1 MIGPRTCTVHPNLKR
16 GARLHLPL
24 LAALVLSPL
33 ACTSDQPMEPP
44 SQSTGPMA
52 AATGSHPRTRID
64 GGSMSFSSSRA
75 TKLSAS
81 MSLNVANST
90 SSTGPSV
97 LILADADGATTVALA
112 DTLTAAGFQVTVRP
126 APEYSW
132 NGANP
137 TLAGFDVVVHLNGA
151 TYDGT
156 PDQAAQQALSSFVQN
171 GGGYVGA
178 QWNGVEFTPG
188 MADLVLQGAGGS
200 AEGPEHNCAGCQVTY
215 QTVSGQEGHPVLAGL
230 PPSFTFTADG
240 HDAGPQVDG
249 SSTVLMQTSTGG
261 PAVLVRQLGTGKV
274 VNFSFAPNYPFD
286 ESGMPHDLVT
296 LLDGNV
302 KALYVNAVSWMAGS
316 AAGEPESQTITFDP
330 IADKVYGN
338 PAFLVSATA
347 SSNLPVSLSAAGQC
361 TIAGST
367 VTITAAGSCTITAQ
381 QAGNANYHPAEDVM
395 RSFAIAKAP
404 ATITIGTEYTYDGT
418 VKAASITT
426 NPAALSLV
434 TVAYSQNGLPVTQ
447 PINAGT
453 YQVTATLDNPNYE
466 APLATGTLIIN
477 RAQPVL
483 NWTAPAAIPGG
494 TPLGGEQ
501 LNATATD
508 IGGNSLSGT
517 FVYLPA
523 AGTRLAPGSHPLSV
537 EFFPGDANYARAIT
551 TVMITVSASPGN
563 KLTFQGFFLPVHNLP
578 FVNRA
583 TAGRAIPVKFSV
595 QGSRGLLVLA
605 GSPTSTAVACIAGA
619 PEKLVGESGTG
630 EANSR
635 HRRDNRYTYT
645 WKTSTDWAGT
655 CRRLVVTL
663 VDGSTHEALFR
674 FERKAKRRVSDPR
687 GRSVPRGPVVSG
699 YNRRARGR

>member
-33 ACTSDQPMEPP
+33 ACTSDQPMEPT

-52 AATGSHPRTRID
+52 AATGSHPRARLD

-151 TYDGT
+151 TYDGA

-178 QWNGVEFTPG
+178 QWNGVEFTPD

-230 PPSFTFTADG
+230 PSSFTFTADG

-302 KALYVNAVSWMAGS
+302 KALYVNSVSWMAGS

-361 TIAGST
+361 TVAGST

-418 VKAASITT
+418 VKAATVTT

-483 NWTAPAAIPGG
+483 NWTAPAAITAG
-494 TPLGGEQ
+494 TPLGAAQ
-501 LNATATD
+501 LNATATGLGG
-508 IGGNSLSGT
+508 IGLTGT

-523 AGTRLAPGSHPLSV
+523 AGTMLTAGTQPLSA
-537 EFFPGDANYARAIT
+537 EFFPTDGNYARAIT
-551 TVMITVSASPGN
+551 TVSLTVLPASNLRFG
-563 KLTFQGFFLPVHNLP
+563 GFYGAVYNLP
-578 FVNRA
+578 YVNRMR
-583 TAGRAIPVKFSV
+583 AGRSIPLIFTV
-595 QGSRGLLVLA
+595 QGSNGRSALQE
-605 GSPTSTAVACIAGA
+605 GSPTSIEVACSATRTERLIAYTGN
-619 PEKLVGESGTG
+619 EKASRLGVR
-630 EANSR
+630 ANR
-635 HRRDNRYTYT
+635 FTYV
-645 WKTSTDWAGT
+645 WKTDEDWAGT
-655 CRRLVVTL
+655 CREFVVTL
-663 VDGSTHEALFR
+663 VDGSKHRALFR
-674 FERKAKRRVSDPR
+674 FTGKPKPEGGSISGPGKKRGETFR
-687 GRSVPRGPVVSG
+687 GR
-699 YNRRARGR
+699 GR